1 MSSVILLAVLAC
13 LLATPGLPAAVI
25 AIPRGR
31 TSVITRSAVTF
42 GLGYAASAGCAFA
55 LAVAHV
61 FRLATF
67 LALWLVVS
75 AALWVLA
82 CWRRSLRDQV
92 SAIVA
97 DLSENRLLLLIGA
110 VILAV
115 LLIIHVR
122 YLYVLNGPRY
132 IYYLD
137 GAQIANSHGVPA
149 TTLEYGQAWPPTTD
163 KILLDAFTGVVVL
176 LNPATVVGPPVLLL
190 VATAGTSVGL
200 WAAGWELGLRRAA
213 VLLPVLYLGNTLV
226 GDPAIGIAYTDYRA
240 EDFGRAVAFCGL
252 AAGIAA
258 VRERG
263 WRLAVA
269 AGMILAA
276 ASGTHLIPVVV
287 VVLALCLAG
296 LAQVGPAQIGPALAG
311 PDADIPRP
319 SRALLRLSWV
329 GAVAGVIG
337 IVVRVLAGGSFGL
350 DGAENPAS
358 YHAAHPAFDLTAY
371 LYGGLMIP
379 PYSGQTQWYGAPGRV
394 AEFML
399 TGSIE
404 LPGWRVWLWV
414 VMALLAAAVLLLARQ
429 LRQLAVVGL
438 GIVAGTVGLAILFSV
453 SYETYIE
460 QTFGIRRLAT
470 YVALGVSLL
479 MVGLAEGLFGVVDR
493 ALPRL
498 ATVLPALAVLG
509 VAAWLLPT
517 ASVSAQSAFDGQQRL
532 ALVNWVRTATPCGA
546 RFLVNQRTEGTFTEL
561 TGRLAVLEGMGPFLR
576 TRRLPYVVQLV
587 LSAKRFFRAP
597 IRHEMFLVRH
607 RISYVVV
614 ASEFQELG
622 YQAPIGWPNLR
633 ELNRARFLR
642 PVFSTQSIV
651 VYRVLGAPVPA
662 PSPLLRGPYL
672 HCLTSPVRF

>member
-1 MSSVILLAVLAC
+1 MSSVVLLAFLAC
-13 LLATPGLPAAVI
+13 LLVTPGIPAAVL
-25 AIPRGR
+25 AIPNGQ

-61 FRLATF
+61 FRLETF
-67 LALWLVVS
+67 IALWLAVS

-82 CWRRSLRDQV
+82 CWRRSLREQV
-92 SAIVA
+92 TAIVA

-110 VILAV
+110 VILAA
-115 LLIIHVR
+115 LLIIHIR
-122 YLYVLNGPRY
+122 YLYVLDGPRY

-149 TTLEYGQAWPPTTD
+149 ATLEYGQSWPPATD

-176 LNPATVVGPPVLLL
+176 LNPGTVVGPPVLLL
-190 VATAGTSVGL
+190 VATAGASVGL

-226 GDPAIGIAYTDYRA
+226 GDPAIGIAFTDYRA

-258 VRERG
+258 IRERG

-269 AGMILAA
+269 AGIILAA

-296 LAQVGPAQIGPALAG
+296 LAQVGRDAATRRPSLALA
-311 PDADIPRP
+311 
-319 SRALLRLSWV
+319 RLSRE

-337 IVVRVLAGGSFGL
+337 VVIRVVAGGSFGL

-358 YHAAHPAFDLTAY
+358 YHAAHTAFDLTAY
-371 LYGGLMIP
+371 LYGGMMIP
-379 PYSGQTQWYGAPGRV
+379 PYSGQAQWYGAPGRV

-414 VMALLAAAVLLLARQ
+414 VLALLAAAVLLFVRQ

-479 MVGLAEGLFGVVDR
+479 LVGLAEGLFGVVDR
-493 ALPRL
+493 VLPRL

-509 VAAWLLPT
+509 VAGWLLPT
-517 ASVSAQSAFDGQQRL
+517 ASVSAQSAFDGHQRL
-532 ALVNWVRTATPCGA
+532 ELINWVRTATPCGA
-546 RFLVNQRTEGTFTEL
+546 RFLVNQRTEGTFAEL

-597 IRHEMFLVRH
+597 KRHEMFLVRH

-614 ASEFQELG
+614 ASDFQELG
-622 YQAPIGWPNLR
+622 YQAPIGSPNLR
-633 ELNRARFLR
+633 QLNRAPFLR
-642 PVFSTQSIV
+642 RVFSTQSIV
-651 VYRVLGAPVPA
+651 VYQVLGAVVPA

>member
-1 MSSVILLAVLAC
+1 MSSVVLLAFLAC
-13 LLATPGLPAAVI
+13 LLAIPGIPAAVI
-25 AIPRGR
+25 AMPRGQV
-31 TSVITRSAVTF
+31 SVITRSAVTF

-61 FRLATF
+61 FRLAGF
-67 LALWLVVS
+67 IALWLVVS
-75 AALWVLA
+75 AALWILA
-82 CWRRSLRDQV
+82 CWRRSLREQV
-92 SAIVA
+92 TAIVA

-149 TTLEYGQAWPPTTD
+149 TTLEYGQSWPPATD
-163 KILLDAFTGVVVL
+163 KILLDAFTGILVL
-176 LNPATVVGPPVLLL
+176 LNPGTVVGPPVLLL
-190 VATAGTSVGL
+190 VATAGTSIGL

-296 LAQVGPAQIGPALAG
+296 LAEVGL
-311 PDADIPRP
+311 DAPMRRR
-319 SRALLRLSWV
+319 SQALLRLSWV
-329 GAVAGVIG
+329 GAVAGVLG
-337 IVVRVLAGGSFGL
+337 IVIRVLAGGSFGL
-350 DGAENPAS
+350 DGAENPGS
-358 YHAAHPAFDLTAY
+358 YLAAHPAFDLTAY

-379 PYSGQTQWYGAPGRV
+379 PYSGQAQWYGAPGRV

-399 TGSIE
+399 TGSID
-404 LPGWRVWLWV
+404 LPGWRVWLLV
-414 VMALLAAAVLLLARQ
+414 AMALVAAAVLVLARQ

-438 GIVAGTVGLAILFSV
+438 GIVSGTVGLAILFSV
-453 SYETYIE
+453 SYDTYIE

-470 YVALGVSLL
+470 YVALGVRLL
-479 MVGLAEGLFGVVDR
+479 MVGLAEGLFGVLDR

-498 ATVLPALAVLG
+498 ATVLSALAVLG
-509 VAAWLLPT
+509 AAAWLLPT
-517 ASVSAQSAFDGQQRL
+517 AAVSAQSAFDGQQRL
-532 ALVNWVRTATPCGA
+532 ALVNWVRTAAPCGA

-597 IRHEMFLVRH
+597 LRHEMFLVRH

-614 ASEFQELG
+614 ASDFQELG
-622 YQAPIGWPNLR
+622 YQAPIGRSNLR

-642 PVFSTQSIV
+642 RVFSTRSIV
-651 VYRVLGAPVPA
+651 VYQVTGVPVRA